1 MKQNMD
7 KLAEDKSKE
16 IEKLKQERDSEME
29 LLRRQL
35 SDVIGEKA
43 KQQEQSQKD
52 MERLT
57 EEIRR

>member
-1 MKQNMD
+1 MD
-7 KLAEDKSKE
+7 KLAEDESKE
-16 IEKLKQERDSEME
+16 IEKLKQERDSEMD
-29 LLRRQL
+29 LLKRQL
-35 SDVIGEKA
+35 SDVIGEKV